1 IYTVSLE
8 AAGDRW
14 SDRVGFRTIETR
26 GREILLNGRPRFLKG
41 IAMHEERLGAEGG
54 RIRTE
59 AEARALLTEV
69 KALGC
74 DFVRLAHYPHGEA
87 TLRLADEMGLIVW
100 SEIPVYW
107 EDVAYTSSATLSLGR
122 QMMSEMILRDR
133 NRCSVGFWSVANE
146 TPQTPERLAF
156 LRTIIEDVRRLD
168 PTRLVTAALNKN
180 VDVGGVRD
188 GETRLVVADEL
199 GRDLVSWP

>member
-1 IYTVSLE
+1 MRRQRAALRDPRQLIDEPTVRRMLTD
-8 AAGDRW
+8 ARDLG
-14 SDRVGFRTIETR
+14 G
-26 GREILLNGRPRFLKG
+26 NFL
-41 IAMHEERLGAEGG
+41 RLS
-54 RIRTE
+54 
-59 AEARALLTEV
+59 
-69 KALGC
+69 
-74 DFVRLAHYPHGEA
+74 HYPHHELA
-87 TLRLADEMGLIVW
+87 AKLADEIGVLLW
-100 SEIPVYW
+100 AEIPVYW